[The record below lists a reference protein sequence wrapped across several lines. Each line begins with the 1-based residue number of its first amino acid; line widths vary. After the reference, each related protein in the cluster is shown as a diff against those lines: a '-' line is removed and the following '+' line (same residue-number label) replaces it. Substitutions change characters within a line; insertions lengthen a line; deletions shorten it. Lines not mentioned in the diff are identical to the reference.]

1 MIFMIW
7 KKCQNMLRWSAQNAN
22 KNGIL
27 SAHPSS
33 CLYHLKVLWWP
44 SGILIMKKMAEE
56 ISFHSALCHSPKRN
70 KNSSLFP
77 SAINCN
83 GTPPGG
89 DGPVPVE
96 LNLYTSFQPSLRSH
110 GTSQNCSELASKSSD
125 SPNLSKPPLTKMIT
139 LIEEMM
145 FFCISGG
152 LRLMLQSN
160 IQTPSP
166 SFWKMVMMLM
176 ILF

>member
-1 MIFMIW
+1 MVRT
-7 KKCQNMLRWSAQNAN
+7 KCQQKWHFVRTPIFLLVSFE
-22 KNGIL
+22 
-27 SAHPSS
+27 SS
-33 CLYHLKVLWWP
+33 LMTIWYFDFE
-44 SGILIMKKMAEE
+44 KMAEQ
-56 ISFHSALCHSPKRN
+56 ISFHSALCHSPDRN

-110 GTSQNCSELASKSSD
+110 GTSRNHSEPASKSQD
-125 SPNLSKPPLTKMIT
+125 SPNLSRPPLTKLIT
-139 LIEEMM
+139 LVEEKMM

-152 LRLMLQSN
+152 PRLMLQSH

-166 SFWKMVMMLM
+166 SFWKMVMMIM

>member
-1 MIFMIW
+1 MVRT
-7 KKCQNMLRWSAQNAN
+7 KCQQKRHFVRTSIFLLVSFE
-22 KNGIL
+22 
-27 SAHPSS
+27 SS
-33 CLYHLKVLWWP
+33 LMTIWYFDFE
-44 SGILIMKKMAEE
+44 KMAEQ
-56 ISFHSALCHSPKRN
+56 ISFHSALCHSPDRN

-110 GTSQNCSELASKSSD
+110 GTSRNHSEPASKSQD
-125 SPNLSKPPLTKMIT
+125 SPNLSRPPLTKLIT
-139 LIEEMM
+139 LVEEKMM

-166 SFWKMVMMLM
+166 SF
-176 ILF
+176 